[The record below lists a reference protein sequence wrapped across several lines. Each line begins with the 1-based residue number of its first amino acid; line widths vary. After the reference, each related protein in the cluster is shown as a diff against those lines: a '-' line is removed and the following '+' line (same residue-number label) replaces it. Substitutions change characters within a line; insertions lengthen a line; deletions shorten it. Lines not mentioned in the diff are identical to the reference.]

1 PSRGEVKAPGPWG
14 LSPVSLGLLAPES
27 GFLAAQGLSN
37 VNASL
42 EEAGYG
48 GGGRTAAGPILL
60 SWAKPR
66 TGRLAPLN
74 CGAAAGI
81 AGPWQKSHPHRWR
94 HPGGGQSLKIRLCQL
109 QKRCHHEQKQWGQ
122 LGHRVTSQKD
132 MDSYNMRSKAATA
145 GHNPEDQKSRTLVL
159 PRVTSSRFL
168 HDPSRALPQT
178 QLLHYVH
185 VAINNMVR
193 QCSPSTHG
201 APKSM
206 DLFSKLDLIQDQPPT
221 CHTPM
226 PVRRACHHTGYC
238 PQSTSLLLC
247 SNTFTGI

>member
-132 MDSYNMRSKAATA
+132 MDSYN
-145 GHNPEDQKSRTLVL
+145 
-159 PRVTSSRFL
+159 
-168 HDPSRALPQT
+168 T

-206 DLFSKLDLIQDQPPT
+206 DLFSKLDLIQEFMLDKMET
-221 CHTPM
+221 
-226 PVRRACHHTGYC
+226 VRFI
-238 PQSTSLLLC
+238 SLLMEPRVCWSGDSLKNPRRYPRSFRKCPRDQESVPRAPLPGTQTSEC
-247 SNTFTGI
+247 SSSN